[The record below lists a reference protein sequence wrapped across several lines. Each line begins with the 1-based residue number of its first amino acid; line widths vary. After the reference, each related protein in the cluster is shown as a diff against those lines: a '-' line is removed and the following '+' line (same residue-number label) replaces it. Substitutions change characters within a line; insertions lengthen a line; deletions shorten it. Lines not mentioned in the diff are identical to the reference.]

1 MEELKIIYEGS
12 DVTKNLTRYHLS
24 LTINDK
30 LSGEA
35 DDLNLTLADKDK
47 DFLGEW
53 FPVRGS
59 TIEVAIGSLDAGR
72 FEVDEV
78 QISSPPTTCAVK
90 ATSIPQLSEL
100 RQTDESK
107 SWESVKLS
115 KIARDIAD
123 ASNVELFYEADFD
136 PTITRAEC
144 GEQSRLAF
152 LEKICADWGLI
163 VKVSDGKLIV
173 YPEEQL
179 ETREAVKSIHWQE
192 LTRFQA
198 RATLNEVYKDCQV
211 NYKHATHSELYSA
224 TATDDSKSEGKTLK
238 INKKVSSQAEAEHLA
253 KHELRKKN
261 KHEYEVTLTKPFDAD
276 FQAGNAFELDDSFGF
291 FKGKWLINEATHSV
305 NGQGS
310 ITRVKAHRVQ
320 SSS

>member
-1 MEELKIIYEGS
+1 MEELKILYEGE
-12 DVTKNLTRYHLS
+12 DITKNLEHSFLS

-47 DFLGEW
+47 NFLGQW
-53 FPVRGS
+53 FPTRGS
-59 TIEVAIGSLDAGR
+59 TIEVNIGSLDCGR

-78 QISSPPTTCAVK
+78 TVNSPPTTCAVK
-90 ATSIPQLSEL
+90 ATSIAQLSAL
-100 RQTDESK
+100 RQVDESR
-107 SWESVKLS
+107 SWENVKLS
-115 KIARDIAD
+115 KIAKDIAD
-123 ASNVELFYEADFD
+123 QSNCELFFEAGFD
-136 PTITRAEC
+136 PDISRAEQA
-144 GEQSRLAF
+144 EHSRLAF

-179 ETREAVKSIHWQE
+179 ETREAVKSIQWQE
-192 LTRFQA
+192 LTHFNA

-224 TATDDSKSEGKTLK
+224 TATDSTKTAGKTLK

-276 FQAGNAFELDDSFGF
+276 LQAGNNFELDDSFGF
-291 FKGKWLINEATHSV
+291 FKGKWLIDEATHSI
-305 NGQGS
+305 NRQGS

-320 SSS
+320 ASS

>member
-1 MEELKIIYEGS
+1 MEELKIIYEGE
-12 DVTKNLTRYHLS
+12 DITKNLEPYLLS
-24 LTINDK
+24 LTVNDK

-47 DFLGEW
+47 KFLGQW
-53 FPVRGS
+53 FPTRGS
-59 TIEVAIGSLDAGR
+59 SITIKIGSLDCGR

-78 QISSPPTTCAVK
+78 TVNSPPTTCAVK
-90 ATSIPQLSEL
+90 ATSIAQLSEL
-100 RQTDESK
+100 RQVDESK
-107 SWESVKLS
+107 SWENVKLS
-115 KIARDIAD
+115 KIAKDIAD
-123 ASNVELFYEADFD
+123 ESNVELFYEADFD
-136 PTITRAEC
+136 PEITRAEQS
-144 GEQSRLAF
+144 EYSRLAF

-179 ETREAVKSIHWQE
+179 ETRDAVKTISWEELIH
-192 LTRFQA
+192 FQA

-211 NYKHATHSELYSA
+211 NYKHATKSELFSA
-224 TATDDSKSEGKTLK
+224 TATDSTKTEGKTLK

-261 KHEYEVTLTKPFDAD
+261 KHEFEVTLTKRFDAELV
-276 FQAGNAFELDDSFGF
+276 AGNNFELDDSFGF
-291 FKGKWLINEATHSV
+291 FKGKWLIDEATHTV
-305 NGQGS
+305 NRQGS
-310 ITRVKAHRVQ
+310 VTKVKAHRVQ